1 MPKEVIT
8 ERKERE
14 QEQKEVEMK
23 ASQASVNSVRATQ
36 SMEESP
42 LKRAL
47 QRKTSLV
54 KIEKSP
60 SQLLQEWVKPK
71 IEKKAPYLLGLWN
84 VSRAWT
90 FMWLLW
96 GDEVTKQK
104 AGAQGL
110 RKQLM
115 DQNVNGKSEISV

>member
-23 ASQASVNSVRATQ
+23 ASQASVNSIRATQ

-47 QRKTSLV
+47 QRKT
-54 KIEKSP
+54 
-60 SQLLQEWVKPK
+60 
-71 IEKKAPYLLGLWN
+71 KKAPYLIGIWN
-84 VSRAWT
+84 ISRAWS

>member
-1 MPKEVIT
+1 
-8 ERKERE
+8 
-14 QEQKEVEMK
+14 MK

-71 IEKKAPYLLGLWN
+71 IEKKAPYLLGIWN
-84 VSRAWT
+84 IASSWS

-115 DQNVNGKSEISV
+115 DQK